1 MNRLPLVLHSFV
13 SLIPRYREE
22 QSALIDWIIEKHTE
36 VLKLQ
41 KHPEQH
47 RLPQILKRFSVS
59 EKQIQQRY
67 FEVDREEIYHVNG
80 GQFSGT
86 DIGERH
92 RFYKLRAEE
101 VLAAFYESAVVP
113 AHLIH
118 VTCTGYVSPSAPQV
132 HFSSHQKQP
141 EITHAYHMGCY
152 ASLPAVRMG
161 MGQNRLK
168 NKKVDIV
175 HTEMCSLHLDPAHHS
190 PEQLVVQTLFADGH
204 IKYSLEENDQKRGL
218 RILSV
223 KEKIIANSAQDMTW
237 VPGAYGMQ
245 MTLSRD
251 VPSKIREDLV
261 IFLKELAQENGLGYE
276 QLLEDSL
283 FAIHPGGPKII
294 DAIQERLN
302 LRDDQVIFSREI
314 MRNRGNMSSATLPHV
329 WQRILETDY
338 QGRVVSL
345 AFGPGLTIFGGLFE
359 AVK

>member
-1 MNRLPLVLHSFV
+1 MVLHSFASQTPRYQGEQS
-13 SLIPRYREE
+13 SLIE
-22 QSALIDWIIEKHTE
+22 WIIDKHAE

-41 KHPEQH
+41 NHPEQL

-59 EKQIQQRY
+59 EKQIQHRY
-67 FEVDREEIYHVNG
+67 FEVDREEIYQVKGN
-80 GQFSGT
+80 QFSGT

-92 RFYKLRAEE
+92 RFYQLRAQE
-101 VLAAFYESAVVP
+101 VLAAFYQETPAP

-132 HFSSHQKQP
+132 YFSDHEIQP

-152 ASLPAVRMG
+152 ASLPAVRMA

-204 IKYSLEENDQKRGL
+204 IKYSLDENYEERGL
-218 RILSV
+218 RIHSV
-223 KEKIIANSAQDMTW
+223 KEKIIPNSAQDMTW

-245 MTLSRD
+245 MTLSKD
-251 VPSKIREDLV
+251 VPTKIRDDLV
-261 IFLKELAQENGLGYE
+261 IFLKELAQENGLSYE
-276 QLLEDSL
+276 EMLTDSL

-294 DAIQERLN
+294 DSIQERLK
-302 LRDDQVIFSREI
+302 LRDDQVMFSREI
-314 MRNRGNMSSATLPHV
+314 LRNRGNMSSATLPHV
-329 WQRILETDY
+329 WQKILETDY